1 MARAGN
7 HLVYFES
14 RQLAAFTR
22 LGALCHF
29 YLYFVGIHQIFRSNA
44 EASGCHLFDG
54 AAHFRSEA
62 CGIFTAFTR
71 IASPVQLV
79 HGNRHCLMRFL
90 TDGAERHGPRNET
103 SQNAFHRLHLVYGNG
118 AVTEVEEVSQE
129 DRPFFLVD
137 QAGKLFE
144 LLVAAQTGGYL
155 QGTDSF
161 RIPSVLFAVLAVCVQ
176 SFVWQ

>member
-29 YLYFVGIHQIFRSNA
+29 YLYFVGIHQIFRSDP
-44 EASGCHLFDG
+44 ETSGCYLFDG
-54 AAHFRSEA
+54 TAHFRSEA

-71 IASPVQLV
+71 IASPVQFV

-90 TDGAERHGPRNET
+90 TDGSERHGARNET
-103 SQNAFHRLHLVYGNG
+103 FQNAFHRFHPVYGNG
-118 AVTEVEEVSQE
+118 VVTEVEKVAQE
-129 DRPFFLVD
+129 DRLFFLID

-144 LLVAAQTGGYL
+144 FLVTAQTGGYL

-161 RIPSVLFAVLAVCVQ
+161 RIPSVLFSVLTVCVQ
-176 SFVWQ
+176 SFVRQ